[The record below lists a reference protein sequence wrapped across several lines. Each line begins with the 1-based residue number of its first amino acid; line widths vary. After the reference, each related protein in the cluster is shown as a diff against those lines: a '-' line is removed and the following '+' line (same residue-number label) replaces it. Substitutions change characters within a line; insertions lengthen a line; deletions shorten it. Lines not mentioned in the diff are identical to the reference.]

1 MSECLGCQRLE
12 DESVKLVELHTGQK
26 VCNYCPEWML
36 ECEAKE
42 MLAKPLKERQ
52 RTLLAYEAKSQKH
65 VANLKQRMTEIFNR
79 QKTVAPTSTRRHNP
93 A

>member
-36 ECEAKE
+36 EREAKE
-42 MLAKPLKERQ
+42 FLAKPLKERQ
-52 RTLLAYEAKSQKH
+52 RALNAYAELNPKH
-65 VANLKQRMTEIFNR
+65 VAQLKERMALIFSHR
-79 QKTVAPTSTRRHNP
+79 KSLQKGQPSL
-93 A
+93 